1 MKIGVRHPVVVVYH
15 RADRVERR
23 DEEFEA
29 YLRAAYIEFIEQLL
43 QKMDM
48 NGINA
53 MLDTAL
59 EQTKK

>member
-23 DEEFEA
+23 NEEFEA
-29 YLRAAYIEFIEQLL
+29 YLREAYIEFIEQLL

-48 NGINA
+48 DGINE
-53 MLDTAL
+53 MLDAAL
-59 EQTKK
+59 KITK